1 MAIIHIT
8 VDDVLAQQFK
18 ENCSKKGISAQDAIL
33 NFIKKS
39 SRGLRLSFRRKNA
52 LEKGRNAFHALREKA
67 RQSGKTFSADDI
79 EGIIAE
85 TRLEG

>member
-33 NFIKKS
+33 NFIKRS
-39 SRGLRLSFRRKNA
+39 SRGLRLSFKRKNT
-52 LEKGRNAFHALREKA
+52 LEKGRNSFHALRKKA
-67 RQSGKTFSADDI
+67 RQSQKTFSADDI
-79 EGIIAE
+79 EGIITE
-85 TRLEG
+85 IRLEG

>member
-1 MAIIHIT
+1 MAIIYVT

-18 ENCSKKGISAQDAIL
+18 ENCSRKGISAQDAIL
-33 NFIKKS
+33 AFIKRS

-52 LEKGRNAFHALREKA
+52 LEKGMNSFHALREKA

-79 EGIIAE
+79 DGIIAE

>member
-1 MAIIHIT
+1 MATIQIT

-18 ENCSKKGISAQDAIL
+18 ESCSKKGITAQDAIL
-33 NFIKKS
+33 KFIKKS
-39 SRGLRLSFRRKNA
+39 SRRIRLSFGGEKS
-52 LEKGRNAFHALREKA
+52 LEKGKNSFHALREKA
-67 RQSGKTFSADDI
+67 RQSGKAFSADDI

>member
-1 MAIIHIT
+1 MAIIYVT

-18 ENCSKKGISAQDAIL
+18 ENCSKKGITAQDAIL

-39 SRGLRLSFRRKNA
+39 GRGISLSFKRENS
-52 LEKGRNAFHALREKA
+52 LEKGRNSFHALRGKA
-67 RQSGKTFSADDI
+67 RQSGKAFSADDI
-79 EGIIAE
+79 EGIIME